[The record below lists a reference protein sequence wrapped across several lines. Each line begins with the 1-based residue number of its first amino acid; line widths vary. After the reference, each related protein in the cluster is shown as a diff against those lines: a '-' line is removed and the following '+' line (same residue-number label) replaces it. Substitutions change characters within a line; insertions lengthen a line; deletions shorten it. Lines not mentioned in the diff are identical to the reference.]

1 MTSQSYQTDYGSTR
15 YYYGCDAGKYCY
27 CDPQDRYYGNCITNY
42 KNQRLSSSVKCLDCP
57 AGYYCEG
64 YTYDVKN
71 PYSYN
76 VPLASEV
83 PTKKCGL
90 GRYSSTGASKCSA
103 CPAGSYSASTGTSV
117 CDKCPAGLSCPASS
131 TTSTACVLCGK
142 GKYSTPGTACLS
154 CQAGSHASSV
164 GMSECAVCEPGTFSS
179 AGSVTCSDCDAGKY
193 STFHAA
199 SCRSCPAGTY
209 GSTLGRSDCA
219 VCEPGTFS
227 SAGSVTCS
235 DCDAGKY
242 STFHAAS
249 CRSCPPGTF
258 SRSQG
263 QPQCDPCPAG
273 TFSSTTGAS
282 ICTACTN
289 DHFSVPGATSCQTC
303 DA

>member
-1 MTSQSYQTDYGSTR
+1 MGPQNLLALSLALSSLVAIVRGECFTSQSYQDNYKNTK
-15 YYYGCDAGKYCY
+15 YYYGCDAGMYCY
-27 CDPQDRYYGNCITNY
+27 CDPETACINSY
-42 KNQRLSSSVKCLDCP
+42 DIYSLNSGPVKCVDCP

-64 YTYDVKN
+64 YT
-71 PYSYN
+71 SYVTRPTYN
-76 VPLASEV
+76 TKIPLASKV
-83 PTKKCGL
+83 PKKKCGL
-90 GRYSSTGASKCSA
+90 GRYSNTGASKCSA

-117 CDKCPAGLSCPASS
+117 CDKCLAGLSCPASS

-164 GMSECAVCEPGTFSS
+164 GMSE
-179 AGSVTCSDCDAGKY
+179 
-193 STFHAA
+193 
-199 SCRSCPAGTY
+199 
-209 GSTLGRSDCA
+209 CA